1 MVKANGKFKTGT
13 NGHHA
18 EADAR
23 AVAIERLEVLGFKF
37 DGFQRVGDRWEARCP
52 AHGDRKASLA
62 INLGRDG
69 GIVMTCH
76 AGCTVKEVLGCV
88 GLTEWNL
95 FAGRPIP
102 FQHFDYQ
109 DANGDILF
117 QVVRFVPKSFIVRR
131 PGGNGGWVPG
141 FGGVAR
147 VPYHLPE
154 VIAADKVYVT
164 EGEGKCDRLRAE
176 GVTVTCFCL
185 GAGKWKEEYAQWFK
199 GKHAIILIDNDE
211 AGRRHGDLVAS
222 KLYGVAA
229 SVKIVLLPDLDESE
243 DVVDWLAAGHTIAE
257 LEAIVEE
264 TPLYEGTADADA
276 NGKADADGHAA
287 GNGKAKGAAAAA
299 PHTDELEGPF
309 RNYDE
314 MDDGKGKKYKVGRQP
329 KVILP
334 HLLKISG
341 GWPKRVGDKLFVPAG
356 DEIHWLKGMP
366 QLFAWI
372 NSLLDDTLLWVDD
385 GADKTSRTIFD
396 AYVRQQVE
404 EYKAVDL
411 FPHWPKLDGHYYHHP
426 EIPDGNGE
434 ALKQLLD
441 FYHTYTPVDR
451 SLITAALLTLFCGIA
466 PGQRPAFL
474 IEAARG
480 VKEGSGRGTA
490 KSAVAKTFGLLV
502 GGHFD
507 ASPRSEFD
515 KIVTRLLSPQAL
527 TQRMG
532 LLDNVKKLRFSWAEF
547 EALVTTDTVGGHE
560 MYKGDGQRPNFMT
573 WFITLNGATLS
584 KDMAQRTVPIR
595 LNRPDYV
602 PDWEGRVTAFIK
614 GHRWEIIGDIL
625 ALLKAES
632 AGLANYTRWAAW
644 EHAVLSHVPLAEQC
658 QKVIAERQ
666 EEIDSD
672 QEDADFIRAAFLRT
686 LRTFGKGIDPD
697 KAVWFI
703 KSEDAAQIYNS
714 ASDKDIGR
722 QTAVNYVNALGI
734 RELRKVRG
742 GVDKLWGFRWTGS
755 QADPKERCM
764 SDRQLP
770 ELVCDAEA
778 ILALFPNRTRA
789 GGRFRR

>member
-1 MVKANGKFKTGT
+1 MVSAAGKSKHDT
-13 NGHHA
+13 NGRQA
-18 EADAR
+18 EANTR
-23 AVAIERLEVLGFKF
+23 AANVERLEVLGFKF
-37 DGFQRVGDRWEARCP
+37 AGFQRVGDRWEARCP
-52 AHGDRKASLA
+52 AHDDKKASLS

-76 AGCTVKEVLGCV
+76 AGCDIKEVLGCV
-88 GLTEWNL
+88 GLKEWNL

-102 FQHFDYQ
+102 FQHFDYE
-109 DANGDILF
+109 DADGNALYR
-117 QVVRFVPKSFIVRR
+117 VVRNVPKSFYVYHPTGDGRWA
-131 PGGNGGWVPG
+131 PKFADNV
-141 FGGVAR
+141 R

-154 VIAADKVYVT
+154 VIAADTVFIT

-185 GAGKWKEEYAQWFK
+185 GAGKWRDEYAQWFK
-199 GKHAIILIDNDE
+199 GKHVIILVDNDDV
-211 AGRRHGDLVAS
+211 GRRHGDLVAS
-222 KLYGVAA
+222 KLYGIAA
-229 SVKIVLLPDLDESE
+229 SVKVVLLPDLGESE
-243 DVVDWLAAGHTIAE
+243 DVADWLAAGHTRAE
-257 LEAIVEE
+257 LEAIVEATSE
-264 TPLYEGTADADA
+264 YDRPAESNGKA
-276 NGKADADGHAA
+276 NGKAET
-287 GNGKAKGAAAAA
+287 NGTAKSHESNGAAAT
-299 PHTDELEGPF
+299 HTDDLDGPF
-309 RNYDE
+309 RNFDE
-314 MDDGKGKKYKVGRQP
+314 MDDGKGKKYKVGRPP
-329 KVILP
+329 KIILP
-334 HLLKISG
+334 HLLKISV
-341 GWPKRVGDKLFVPAG
+341 GWPKRVGDKLFVPSG

-372 NSLLDDTLLWVDD
+372 NSQLDRTLLWVDE
-385 GADKTSRTIFD
+385 GVDKTSRTIFD
-396 AYVRQQVE
+396 AYLRQQVD

-411 FPHWPKLDGHYYHHP
+411 FPHWPLLEGHYYHHP

-434 ALKQLLD
+434 ALKDLLD

-602 PDWEGRVTAFIK
+602 PDWESRVTTFIK
-614 GHRWEIIGDIL
+614 RHQWEIIGDLI
-625 ALLKAES
+625 ALLKAEPVR
-632 AGLANYTRWAAW
+632 LANYTRWAAW
-644 EHAVLSHVPLAEQC
+644 EHAVLSHVPHAAEC
-658 QKVIAERQ
+658 QKTIAERQ
-666 EEIDSD
+666 EEVDAD
-672 QEDADFIRAAFLRT
+672 QENADFIRAAFVQT
-686 LRTFGKGIDPD
+686 LRTFGKGVDPD
-697 KAVWFI
+697 KAVVFI
-703 KSEDAAQIYNS
+703 KSTDAAMVYNI
-714 ASDKDIGR
+714 ASDKDLER
-722 QTAVNYVNALGI
+722 QTAVNYINALGI

-742 GVDKLWGFRWTGS
+742 GVDRLYGFRWTGS
-755 QADPKERCM
+755 LADLKARAV
-764 SDRQLP
+764 SNRQLP
-770 ELVCDAEA
+770 ELACDAET

-789 GGRFRR
+789 GRFRR